1 MNKTSK
7 TLVYLGLFLF
17 FGGISYFIFDRFVP
31 IQMGNLPS
39 EISKIS
45 PAVQKETGFL
55 TFKGPKTEICPIN
68 GELYTKDEKNI
79 WQTRRPLLV
88 MIENHENARPQ
99 SGLQNADIVYEAMAE
114 GGITRF
120 MAIFYCGAVKGSSQ
134 KYDVGPVRSAR
145 TYFLDIASEYSDY
158 PLYAHVGGANCSA
171 PQDPVTGRQ
180 IGPCSTNKKALA
192 IEQIADYGWNNQGTW
207 GDLSQFSLPYKVC
220 RREPERTGQ
229 VRDTEHTMYCS
240 TKELWNVAAQRGLTN
255 QTEINKI
262 SWDKNFKSW
271 SFKQKDSSSNV
282 SNALISFDFWTGYK
296 DYSVVWQYDKNTN
309 SYLRSNGGQ
318 KQVDFNTQEQ
328 ISAKNIV
335 IQFTKETRSV
345 DEHLHNLYD
354 MIGSGKGLLFQNGT
368 KTEITWSKADRKSR
382 TIFKDSNGQEIN
394 FVPGRI
400 WIEILATGSTVNY
413 ENSQ

>member
-39 EISKIS
+39 GVSKIS
-45 PAVQKETGFL
+45 PVVKKETGFL
-55 TFKGPKTEICPIN
+55 TFTGPKSEICPIN

-79 WQTRRPLLV
+79 WQTRRPLLI
-88 MIENHENARPQ
+88 MIENHEDARPQ
-99 SGLQNADIVYEAMAE
+99 SGLQNADLVYEAMAE

-120 MAIFYCGAVKGSSQ
+120 MAVFYCGAVKGSSQ

-171 PQDPVTGRQ
+171 PQDPVTGKQ
-180 IGPCSTNKKALA
+180 IGPCSTNKRALA

-255 QTEINKI
+255 KTEINNS

-271 SFKQKDSSSNV
+271 SFKQKDSPNSF
-282 SNALISFDFWTGYK
+282 SNASISFDFWTGYK
-296 DYSVVWQYDKNTN
+296 DYSVIWQYDKSTN
-309 SYLRSNGGQ
+309 SYFRSNGGQ

-328 ISAKNIV
+328 ISAKNVV

-400 WIEILATGSTVNY
+400 WIEILATGSIINY